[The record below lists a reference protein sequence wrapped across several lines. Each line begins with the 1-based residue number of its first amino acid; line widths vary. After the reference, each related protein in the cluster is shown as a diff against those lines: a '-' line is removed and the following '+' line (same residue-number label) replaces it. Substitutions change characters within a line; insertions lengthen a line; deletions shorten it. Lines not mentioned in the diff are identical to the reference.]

1 MKVYLKQIDNFSL
14 AAKAESNHWLSID
27 ERVEDGGQGAVGGEA
42 VCNGL
47 SCIDVDPQDG
57 KVDDGRRG

>member
-27 ERVEDGGQGAVGGEA
+27 ERVEDGGNGAVVDVGG
-42 VCNGL
+42 GL
-47 SCIDVDPQDG
+47 FSFQKISTAP
-57 KVDDGRRG
+57 RLPW

>member
-27 ERVEDGGQGAVGGEA
+27 ERVEDGGNGAVVDVGG
-42 VCNGL
+42 GL
-47 SCIDVDPQDG
+47 FG
-57 KVDDGRRG
+57 DGRHINTEETQG